1 MDRIMD
7 CHNSGEQDRPEVSLL
22 GEAREIDLHSILSEP
37 VTSLMV
43 TGIVNPF
50 GPTLEA
56 IGLLG
61 EVEPGVTLRLIRV
74 MLNPFSQ
81 EALELGSVSLGQ
93 ELDPASLLERFTD
106 LTTGSCPTLLL
117 PNAQLDASEARR
129 VYGSILARF
138 PDSAAVLD
146 RVRRYY
152 GNPWDRV
159 SEEMRMS
166 TELLKARLAGH
177 GADSRRPEPL
187 GDGEALELADLLLSP
202 QHIRPEFEAFNYAWN
217 GAISQAPA
225 LPAMSLPGYLIYFFR
240 VTETCVRPDV
250 EVA

>member
-1 MDRIMD
+1 MD
-7 CHNSGEQDRPEVSLL
+7 CHSSGYQNRPEVSLL
-22 GEAREIDLHSILSEP
+22 GAAGEIDLHSILSQP
-37 VTSLMV
+37 VTTLMV

-61 EVEPGVTLRLIRV
+61 QVEPRRTLPLIRV

-81 EALELGSVSLGQ
+81 EALELGSVALGQ
-93 ELDPASLLERFTD
+93 RFNPGLLLERLAEF
-106 LTTGSCPTLLL
+106 TTGSCPTLLL
-117 PNAQLDASEARR
+117 PSARLDASAARC

-138 PDSAAVLD
+138 QDCAAVLD
-146 RVRRYY
+146 RVRQYY

-159 SEEMRMS
+159 SEEMRLS
-166 TELLKARLAGH
+166 TQLSKARLG
-177 GADSRRPEPL
+177 GQEGEPRRPEPL

-202 QHIRPEFEAFNYAWN
+202 QHIRPELEAFNYAWN

-225 LPAMSLPGYLIYFFR
+225 LPAMSLQQYLMFFFH
-240 VTETCVRPDV
+240 VTETCVVPDM
-250 EVA
+250 EVV